1 MARTVVR
8 ITDPPDPAGKLRA
21 LIEQFARAAAVAA
34 QPPMHV
40 RHAGYTG
47 RIGRVGHTSR
57 TIEISVLE
65 TPSVVSTGG
74 RVVHAFTLAPGD
86 CDRVIAALKARAS

>member
-21 LIEQFARAAAVAA
+21 LIDQFERARAVAA

-40 RHAGYTG
+40 RGGYTG

-65 TPSVVSTGG
+65 TTSVVSTGG
-74 RVVHAFTLAPGD
+74 RVVHAFEFAAGD